1 MKRISKLITAALLC
15 GCLSILGISAAEAAE
30 GTFEINSAEDL
41 RRFSENCKTNT
52 WSDGLTVELN
62 ADLDLGNGPYVGSI
76 AYFNGT
82 FRGNSH
88 KIVNL
93 ESQRPLFQTI
103 GPEGRVSDLRL
114 SATID
119 STRDNTAALVSEN
132 NGTLEKISVDALV
145 SGKSTAGL
153 LSAVNN
159 GIISTCEV
167 SGVLTADNSVGS
179 IAGKNQGYID
189 SCVNRAHVNTNVDDS
204 SIGIDG
210 IRDIMEN
217 ILLTKSLNNAENL
230 RTRIDVGGIAGFNMN
245 GGTVI
250 NCTNEGIVGYPHN
263 GFNIGGICGRSGGV
277 VENCVNSGNVF
288 GRRGTGGIVGKQQPE
303 INLDFSQDVLSS
315 MSDEMDGINSLITD
329 TLNTTENISESTYSR
344 LSGLSRSM
352 TDVKNSTNVI
362 YNASLDR
369 FDEVADEVNSTTD
382 TLVGAAEDIAADTEG
397 LDESFDDLSRMTRQ
411 IDASADDMTEAFGLT
426 AEERGRLL
434 SLNEQLKNDLNTTLP
449 FTQEVENNLL
459 PLVPE
464 ERRARIS
471 QGLGEINRMAG
482 DIRAMRTM
490 LFGLRN
496 TRDRIAD
503 GSVGVEANQRD
514 KALSAGV
521 SGVLDSLGDLDDA
534 LSEFSSFASSLG
546 GTISGAAGSI
556 DINLKANETVRNAG
570 NDIYAGLDSISG
582 QLDSMNA
589 GAREDSLEVI
599 RNLNEINSRFTRLTD
614 LMKNERD
621 RLNDIADNGG
631 IFVDNSTDVDSASR
645 IVSCRNMADISGDSL
660 TGGIAGTI
668 GVEYDLDP
676 DEDILR
682 TNDRS
687 LDYSFGVSAAIFN
700 SVNAGGV
707 SARANHAGGITG
719 KADLGYLRMN
729 TNEGDV
735 TSEDG
740 YFIGGIAGYSE
751 ATLEGNTARCRV
763 TGKKNTGGICGYG
776 KELWD
781 NRAAVTVLGT
791 EEYAGTI
798 AGNVDSLDP
807 ENLRNNRY
815 YSGNFGAIDD
825 IDYAGMAEKAE
836 APLDTFLVKFLVNG
850 RLAGLEEVKAGTIL
864 KDIPYPEVEEREG
877 FYLRLDKDP
886 ETVINEDT
894 VVDSLYCLPLAA
906 LPSEE
911 KSPGTNK
918 PLLIVDGQ
926 FREGDALT
934 YRKEGTGH
942 YFVTIPDDGLA
953 ERQVRVLKP
962 VSRNPFTK
970 KKARSKVSVTVNG
983 NPAETE
989 TFGDYLV
996 FRTGDRDLEIVV
1008 THEEL
1013 PFRTIAAVLAV
1024 VLAALV
1030 IFIISAIVKR
1040 RKKNPPKPKKA
1051 KKKRMGLKEALQKIK
1066 EQEEAE
1072 QREAEQKEAEQR
1084 EAEQKEAEQKEAPA
1098 AGQEDS

>member
-1 MKRISKLITAALLC
+1 MKRISKLITAALLS
-15 GCLSILGISAAEAAE
+15 GCLAILGISAAEAAD
-30 GTFEINSAEDL
+30 TVFQINSAEDL
-41 RRFSENCKTNT
+41 QRLSENCRTNT
-52 WSDGLTVELN
+52 WSDGVTVELN
-62 ADLDLGNGPYVGSI
+62 TDLDLLNGPYVGSI

-82 FRGNSH
+82 FHGNSH

-93 ESQRPLFQTI
+93 EGQRPLFQTI

-132 NGTLEKISVDALV
+132 NGTLEKITVDGLV
-145 SGKSTAGL
+145 TGKSTAGL

-167 SGVLTADNSVGS
+167 TGVLTGDNSVGS

-189 SCVNRAHVNTNVDDS
+189 SCVNRAYINTNVDDS
-204 SIGIDG
+204 NVGIDE

-217 ILLTKSLNNAENL
+217 ILLTKTINNVENL

-263 GFNIGGICGRSGGV
+263 GFNTGGICGRSGGV
-277 VENCVNSGNVF
+277 VENCVNSGNVY

-315 MSDEMDGINSLITD
+315 MSDEMEGINSLITD
-329 TLNTTENISESTYSR
+329 TLNTTENISESTYNR

-411 IDASADDMTEAFGLT
+411 IDDAADDMTEAFGLT
-426 AEERGRLL
+426 AEERGRLI
-434 SLNEQLKNDLNTTLP
+434 SLNEQLKSDMNTTLP

-459 PLVPE
+459 PQVPE

-471 QGLGEINRMAG
+471 QGLAGINRMAG

-503 GSVGVEANQRD
+503 GSVGVEANQRE

-599 RNLNEINSRFTRLTD
+599 RNLNEINSRFSRLTD

-631 IFVDNSTDVDSASR
+631 IFVDTSTDVNSASR

-682 TNDRS
+682 TNSRS
-687 LDYSFGVSAAIFN
+687 LDYSFGVSAAIFD

-719 KADLGYLRMN
+719 KADLGYLKMN

-751 ATLEGNTARCRV
+751 ASLEGNTARCRV

-781 NRAAVTVLGT
+781 NRAVVTVLGT

-807 ENLRNNRY
+807 ENLRNNLY
-815 YSGNFGAIDD
+815 YSGNYGAVDD

-836 APLDTFLVKFLVNG
+836 TPLDTVLVKFLVNG
-850 RLAGLEEVKAGTIL
+850 HLAGLEEVKAGTVL
-864 KDIPYPEVEEREG
+864 KDIPHPEAEEREG
-877 FYLRLDKDP
+877 FYLRWDTDP
-886 ETVINEDT
+886 ETVISEDT
-894 VVDSLYCLPLAA
+894 VVDSVYSLPVASLSSQETEA
-906 LPSEE
+906 
-911 KSPGTNK
+911 GTNK
-918 PLLIVDGQ
+918 PLVIVDGQ
-926 FREGDALT
+926 FREEDVLT
-934 YRKEGTGH
+934 CRREGEGH

-962 VSRNPFTK
+962 VMLNR
-970 KKARSKVSVTVNG
+970 VTRKPLSAKTRIAVNG
-983 NPAETE
+983 AEAGTE
-989 TFGDYLV
+989 TFGDYLI
-996 FRTGDRDLEIVV
+996 FRTGARELEIVV
-1008 THEEL
+1008 TQEEPL
-1013 PFRTIAAVLAV
+1013 IRRIAAPAAAVLTILVLLIITAV
-1024 VLAALV
+1024 V
-1030 IFIISAIVKR
+1030 
-1040 RKKNPPKPKKA
+1040 
-1051 KKKRMGLKEALQKIK
+1051 KKRKRLSRPEK
-1066 EQEEAE
+1066 AE
-1072 QREAEQKEAEQR
+1072 QTG
-1084 EAEQKEAEQKEAPA
+1084 PS
-1098 AGQEDS
+1098 AGAGKEDS

>member
-1 MKRISKLITAALLC
+1 MT
-15 GCLSILGISAAEAAE
+15 
-30 GTFEINSAEDL
+30 
-41 RRFSENCKTNT
+41 
-52 WSDGLTVELN
+52 
-62 ADLDLGNGPYVGSI
+62 
-76 AYFNGT
+76 
-82 FRGNSH
+82 
-88 KIVNL
+88 
-93 ESQRPLFQTI
+93 
-103 GPEGRVSDLRL
+103 
-114 SATID
+114 
-119 STRDNTAALVSEN
+119 
-132 NGTLEKISVDALV
+132 
-145 SGKSTAGL
+145 
-153 LSAVNN
+153 
-159 GIISTCEV
+159 
-167 SGVLTADNSVGS
+167 GVLTGDNSVGS

-189 SCVNRAHVNTNVDDS
+189 SCVNRAYINTNVDDS
-204 SIGIDG
+204 NVGIDE

-217 ILLTKSLNNAENL
+217 ILLTKTINNVENL

-263 GFNIGGICGRSGGV
+263 GFNTGGICGRSGGV
-277 VENCVNSGNVF
+277 VENCVNSGNVY

-315 MSDEMDGINSLITD
+315 MSDEMEGINSLITD
-329 TLNTTENISESTYSR
+329 TLNTTENISESTYNR

-411 IDASADDMTEAFGLT
+411 IDDAADDMTEAFGLT
-426 AEERGRLL
+426 AEERGRLI
-434 SLNEQLKNDLNTTLP
+434 SLNEQLKSDMNTTLP

-459 PLVPE
+459 PQVPE

-471 QGLGEINRMAG
+471 QGLAGINRMAG

-503 GSVGVEANQRD
+503 GSVGVEANQRE

-582 QLDSMNA
+582 QLDSLNA
-589 GAREDSLEVI
+589 SAREDSLEVI
-599 RNLNEINSRFTRLTD
+599 RNLNEINSRFSRLTD

-631 IFVDNSTDVDSASR
+631 IFVDTSTDVNSASR

-682 TNDRS
+682 TNSRS
-687 LDYSFGVSAAIFN
+687 LDYSFGVSAAIFD

-719 KADLGYLRMN
+719 KADLGYLKMN

-751 ATLEGNTARCRV
+751 ASLEGNTARCRV

-781 NRAAVTVLGT
+781 NRAVVTVLGT

-807 ENLRNNRY
+807 ENLRNNLY
-815 YSGNFGAIDD
+815 YSGNYGAVDD

-836 APLDTFLVKFLVNG
+836 TPLDTVLVKFLVNG
-850 RLAGLEEVKAGTIL
+850 HLAGLEEVKAGTVL
-864 KDIPYPEVEEREG
+864 KDIPHPEAEEREG
-877 FYLRLDKDP
+877 FYLRWDTDP
-886 ETVINEDT
+886 ETVISEDT
-894 VVDSLYCLPLAA
+894 VVDSVYSLPVASLSSQETEA
-906 LPSEE
+906 
-911 KSPGTNK
+911 GTNK
-918 PLLIVDGQ
+918 PLVIVDGQ
-926 FREGDALT
+926 FREEDVLT
-934 YRKEGTGH
+934 CRREGEGH

-962 VSRNPFTK
+962 VMLNR
-970 KKARSKVSVTVNG
+970 VTRKPLSAKTRIAVNG
-983 NPAETE
+983 AEAGTE
-989 TFGDYLV
+989 TFGDYLI
-996 FRTGDRDLEIVV
+996 FRTGARELEIVV
-1008 THEEL
+1008 TQEEPL
-1013 PFRTIAAVLAV
+1013 IRRIAAPAAAVLTILVLLIITAV
-1024 VLAALV
+1024 V
-1030 IFIISAIVKR
+1030 
-1040 RKKNPPKPKKA
+1040 
-1051 KKKRMGLKEALQKIK
+1051 KKRKRLSRPEK
-1066 EQEEAE
+1066 AE
-1072 QREAEQKEAEQR
+1072 QTG
-1084 EAEQKEAEQKEAPA
+1084 PS
-1098 AGQEDS
+1098 AGAGKEDS

>member
-1 MKRISKLITAALLC
+1 MKRISKLITAALLS
-15 GCLSILGISAAEAAE
+15 GCLAILGISAAEAAD
-30 GTFEINSAEDL
+30 TVFQINSAEDL
-41 RRFSENCKTNT
+41 QRLSENCRTNT
-52 WSDGLTVELN
+52 WSDGVTVELN
-62 ADLDLGNGPYVGSI
+62 TDLDLLNGPYVGSI

-82 FRGNSH
+82 FHGNSH

-93 ESQRPLFQTI
+93 EGQRPLFQTI

-132 NGTLEKISVDALV
+132 NGTLEKITVDGLV
-145 SGKSTAGL
+145 TGKSTAGL

-167 SGVLTADNSVGS
+167 TGVLTGDNSVGS

-189 SCVNRAHVNTNVDDS
+189 SCVNRAYINTNVDDS
-204 SIGIDG
+204 NVGIDE

-217 ILLTKSLNNAENL
+217 ILLTKTINNVENL

-263 GFNIGGICGRSGGV
+263 GFNTGGICGRSGGV
-277 VENCVNSGNVF
+277 VENCVNSGNVY

-315 MSDEMDGINSLITD
+315 MSDEMEGINSLITD
-329 TLNTTENISESTYSR
+329 TLNTTENISESTYNR

-411 IDASADDMTEAFGLT
+411 IDDAADDMTEAFGLT
-426 AEERGRLL
+426 AEERGRLI
-434 SLNEQLKNDLNTTLP
+434 SLNEQLKSDMNTTLP

-459 PLVPE
+459 PQVPE

-471 QGLGEINRMAG
+471 QGLAGINRMAG

-503 GSVGVEANQRD
+503 GSVGVEANQRE

-599 RNLNEINSRFTRLTD
+599 RNLNEINSRFSRLTD

-631 IFVDNSTDVDSASR
+631 IFVDTSTDVNSASR

-682 TNDRS
+682 TNSRS
-687 LDYSFGVSAAIFN
+687 LDYSFGVSAAIFD

-719 KADLGYLRMN
+719 KADLGYLKMN

-751 ATLEGNTARCRV
+751 ASLEGNTARCRV

-781 NRAAVTVLGT
+781 NRAVVTVLGT

-807 ENLRNNRY
+807 ENLRNNLY
-815 YSGNFGAIDD
+815 YSGNYGAVDD

-836 APLDTFLVKFLVNG
+836 TPLDTVLVKFLVNG
-850 RLAGLEEVKAGTIL
+850 HLAGLEEVKAGTVL
-864 KDIPYPEVEEREG
+864 KDIPHPEAEEREG
-877 FYLRLDKDP
+877 FYLRWDTDP
-886 ETVINEDT
+886 ETVISEDT
-894 VVDSLYCLPLAA
+894 VVDSVYSLPVASLSSQETEA
-906 LPSEE
+906 
-911 KSPGTNK
+911 GTNK
-918 PLLIVDGQ
+918 PLVIVDGQ
-926 FREGDALT
+926 FREEDVLT
-934 YRKEGTGH
+934 CRREGEGH

-962 VSRNPFTK
+962 VMLNRVTRKPL
-970 KKARSKVSVTVNG
+970 SVKTRIAVNG
-983 NPAETE
+983 AEAGTE
-989 TFGDYLV
+989 TFGDYLI
-996 FRTGDRDLEIVV
+996 FRTGARELEIVV
-1008 THEEL
+1008 TQEEPL
-1013 PFRTIAAVLAV
+1013 IRRIAAPAAAVLTILVLLIITAV
-1024 VLAALV
+1024 V
-1030 IFIISAIVKR
+1030 
-1040 RKKNPPKPKKA
+1040 
-1051 KKKRMGLKEALQKIK
+1051 KKRKRLSRPEK
-1066 EQEEAE
+1066 AE
-1072 QREAEQKEAEQR
+1072 QTG
-1084 EAEQKEAEQKEAPA
+1084 PS
-1098 AGQEDS
+1098 AGAGKEDS

>member
-1 MKRISKLITAALLC
+1 MKRISKLITAALLS
-15 GCLSILGISAAEAAE
+15 GCLAILGISAAEAAD
-30 GTFEINSAEDL
+30 TVFQINSAEDL
-41 RRFSENCKTNT
+41 QRLSENCRTNT
-52 WSDGLTVELN
+52 WSDGVTVELN
-62 ADLDLGNGPYVGSI
+62 TDLDLLNGPYVGSI

-82 FRGNSH
+82 FHGNSH

-93 ESQRPLFQTI
+93 EGQRPLFQTI

-132 NGTLEKISVDALV
+132 NGTLEKITVDGLV
-145 SGKSTAGL
+145 TGKSTAGL

-167 SGVLTADNSVGS
+167 TGVLTGDNSVGS

-189 SCVNRAHVNTNVDDS
+189 SCVNRAYINTNVDDS
-204 SIGIDG
+204 NVGIDE

-217 ILLTKSLNNAENL
+217 ILLTKTINNVENL

-263 GFNIGGICGRSGGV
+263 GFNTGGICGRSGGV
-277 VENCVNSGNVF
+277 VENCVNSGNVY

-315 MSDEMDGINSLITD
+315 MSDEMEGINSLITD
-329 TLNTTENISESTYSR
+329 TLNTTENISESTYNR

-411 IDASADDMTEAFGLT
+411 IDDAADDMTEAFGLT
-426 AEERGRLL
+426 AEERGRLI
-434 SLNEQLKNDLNTTLP
+434 SLNEQLKSDMNTTLP

-459 PLVPE
+459 PQVPE

-471 QGLGEINRMAG
+471 QGLAGINRMAG

-503 GSVGVEANQRD
+503 GSVGVEANQRE

-599 RNLNEINSRFTRLTD
+599 RNLNEINSRFSRLTD

-631 IFVDNSTDVDSASR
+631 IFVDTSTDVNSASR

-682 TNDRS
+682 TNSRS

-719 KADLGYLRMN
+719 KADLGYLKMN

-751 ATLEGNTARCRV
+751 ASLEGNTARCRV

-781 NRAAVTVLGT
+781 NRAVVTVLGT

-807 ENLRNNRY
+807 ENLRNNLY
-815 YSGNFGAIDD
+815 YSGNYGAVDD

-836 APLDTFLVKFLVNG
+836 TPLDTVLVKFLVNG
-850 RLAGLEEVKAGTIL
+850 HLAGLEEVKAGTVL
-864 KDIPYPEVEEREG
+864 KDIPHPEAEEREG
-877 FYLRLDKDP
+877 FYLRWDTDP
-886 ETVINEDT
+886 ETVISEDT
-894 VVDSLYCLPLAA
+894 VVDSVYSLPVASLSSQETEA
-906 LPSEE
+906 
-911 KSPGTNK
+911 GTNK
-918 PLLIVDGQ
+918 PLVIVDGQ
-926 FREGDALT
+926 FREEDVLT
-934 YRKEGTGH
+934 CRREGEGH

-962 VSRNPFTK
+962 VMLNR
-970 KKARSKVSVTVNG
+970 VTRKPLSAKTRIAVNG
-983 NPAETE
+983 AEAGTE
-989 TFGDYLV
+989 TFGDYLI
-996 FRTGDRDLEIVV
+996 FRTGARELEIVV
-1008 THEEL
+1008 TQEEPL
-1013 PFRTIAAVLAV
+1013 IRRIAAPAAAVLTILVLLIITAV
-1024 VLAALV
+1024 V
-1030 IFIISAIVKR
+1030 
-1040 RKKNPPKPKKA
+1040 
-1051 KKKRMGLKEALQKIK
+1051 KKRKRLSRPEK
-1066 EQEEAE
+1066 AE
-1072 QREAEQKEAEQR
+1072 QTG
-1084 EAEQKEAEQKEAPA
+1084 PS
-1098 AGQEDS
+1098 AGAGKEDS

>member
-1 MKRISKLITAALLC
+1 MKRISKLITAALLS
-15 GCLSILGISAAEAAE
+15 GCLAILGISAAEAAD
-30 GTFEINSAEDL
+30 TVFQINSAEDL
-41 RRFSENCKTNT
+41 QRLSENCRTNT
-52 WSDGLTVELN
+52 WSDGVTVELN
-62 ADLDLGNGPYVGSI
+62 TDLDLLNGPYVGSI

-82 FRGNSH
+82 FHGNSH

-93 ESQRPLFQTI
+93 EGQRPLFQTI

-132 NGTLEKISVDALV
+132 NGTLEKITVDGLV
-145 SGKSTAGL
+145 TGKSTAGL

-167 SGVLTADNSVGS
+167 TGVLTGDNSVGS

-189 SCVNRAHVNTNVDDS
+189 SCVNRAYINTNVDDS
-204 SIGIDG
+204 NVGIDE

-217 ILLTKSLNNAENL
+217 ILLTKTINNVENL

-263 GFNIGGICGRSGGV
+263 GFNTGGICGRSGGV
-277 VENCVNSGNVF
+277 VENCVNSGNVY

-315 MSDEMDGINSLITD
+315 MSDEMEGINSLITD
-329 TLNTTENISESTYSR
+329 TLNTTENISESTYNR

-411 IDASADDMTEAFGLT
+411 IDDAADDMTEAFGLT
-426 AEERGRLL
+426 AEERGRLI
-434 SLNEQLKNDLNTTLP
+434 SLNEQLKSDMNTTLP

-459 PLVPE
+459 PQVPE

-471 QGLGEINRMAG
+471 QGLAGINRMAG

-503 GSVGVEANQRD
+503 GSVGVEANQRE

-599 RNLNEINSRFTRLTD
+599 RNLNEINSRFSRLTD

-631 IFVDNSTDVDSASR
+631 IFVDTSTDVNSASR

-682 TNDRS
+682 TNSRS
-687 LDYSFGVSAAIFN
+687 LDYSFGVSAAIFD

-719 KADLGYLRMN
+719 KADLGYLKMN

-751 ATLEGNTARCRV
+751 ASLEGNTARCRV

-781 NRAAVTVLGT
+781 NRAVVTVLGT

-807 ENLRNNRY
+807 ENLRNKLY
-815 YSGNFGAIDD
+815 YSGNYGAVDD

-836 APLDTFLVKFLVNG
+836 TPLDTVLVKFLVNG
-850 RLAGLEEVKAGTIL
+850 HLAGLEEVKAGTVL
-864 KDIPYPEVEEREG
+864 KDIPHPEAEEREG
-877 FYLRLDKDP
+877 FYLRWDTDP
-886 ETVINEDT
+886 ETVISEDT
-894 VVDSLYCLPLAA
+894 VVDSVYSLPVASLSSQETEA
-906 LPSEE
+906 
-911 KSPGTNK
+911 GTNK
-918 PLLIVDGQ
+918 PLVIVDGQ
-926 FREGDALT
+926 FREEDVLT
-934 YRKEGTGH
+934 CRREGEGH

-962 VSRNPFTK
+962 VMLNR
-970 KKARSKVSVTVNG
+970 VTRKPLSAKTRIAVNG
-983 NPAETE
+983 AEAGTE
-989 TFGDYLV
+989 TFGDYLI
-996 FRTGDRDLEIVV
+996 FRTGARELEIVV
-1008 THEEL
+1008 TQEEPL
-1013 PFRTIAAVLAV
+1013 IRRIAAPAAAVLTILVLLIITAV
-1024 VLAALV
+1024 V
-1030 IFIISAIVKR
+1030 
-1040 RKKNPPKPKKA
+1040 
-1051 KKKRMGLKEALQKIK
+1051 KKRKRLSRPEK
-1066 EQEEAE
+1066 AE
-1072 QREAEQKEAEQR
+1072 QTG
-1084 EAEQKEAEQKEAPA
+1084 PS
-1098 AGQEDS
+1098 AGAGKEDS